1 MEKRGIGRDRMSK
14 SEEVNTSSAE
24 SDSDDE
30 PLAKVCSSPLYYI
43 TEATIIKE
51 SNINS
56 NGGQY
61 KKEFLLLE
69 WHVNFISPV
78 NSVWLIEVSINH
90 VSLI

>member
-1 MEKRGIGRDRMSK
+1 MSK

-69 WHVNFISPV
+69 WHVNFISV
-78 NSVWLIEVSINH
+78 TNRSINLSRQLDLSGFH
-90 VSLI
+90 MFGT

>member
-43 TEATIIKE
+43 TEATIIKQ

-56 NGGQY
+56 NGAQY
-61 KKEFLLLE
+61 KKGIFVIGMTWLLYLAC
-69 WHVNFISPV
+69 
-78 NSVWLIEVSINH
+78 
-90 VSLI
+90 

>member
-1 MEKRGIGRDRMSK
+1 MSK

-56 NGGQY
+56 NGAQF
-61 KKEFLLLE
+61 KRE
-69 WHVNFISPV
+69 I
-78 NSVWLIEVSINH
+78 LITGMTC
-90 VSLI
+90 

>member
-56 NGGQY
+56 NGAQF
-61 KKEFLLLE
+61 KRE
-69 WHVNFISPV
+69 I
-78 NSVWLIEVSINH
+78 LIIGMSCWFY
-90 VSLI
+90 LAC